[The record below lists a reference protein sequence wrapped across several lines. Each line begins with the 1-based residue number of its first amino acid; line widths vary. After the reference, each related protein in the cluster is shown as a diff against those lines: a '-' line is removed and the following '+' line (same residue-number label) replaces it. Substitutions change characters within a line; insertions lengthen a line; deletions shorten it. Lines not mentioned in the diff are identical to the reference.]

1 VGTGFDTRLLHDLT
15 RRLKKLEQTER
26 PFAEPAPAARAALR
40 ARGLRWVR
48 PELVAQ
54 IEFSNWTDAG
64 ILRQAA
70 FQGLRED
77 KPARDVTLEV
87 PVNVAN

>member
-1 VGTGFDTRLLHDLT
+1 M
-15 RRLKKLEQTER
+15 
-26 PFAEPAPAARAALR
+26 RAS
-40 ARGLRWVR
+40 GVKWVR

-64 ILRQAA
+64 ILRQAS

-77 KPARDVTLEV
+77 KPARDVGLELSG
-87 PVNVAN
+87 NVGR